1 MIQSPPSDPPIEHP
15 EQPGHINPALFIDRE
30 LSWLAFNRRVLEEAE
45 DPRHPLLERLKFV
58 AIFSANL
65 DEFFM
70 VRVAGIKEQLQEGVS
85 RSAPSGLTPREQLQA
100 IRDALIPMVAI
111 RQQLLHDELLP
122 ALRQAGVAVLR
133 YDELTDRQR
142 AALDTYYAREV
153 FPVLTPLAVDP
164 SHPFPFISNLSL
176 NLAVLID
183 DHQAGERFARV
194 KVPEVLPRLV
204 PLPPEACAEQ
214 DGQSQPSCFVWL
226 EGVIAANL
234 HTLFPGK
241 AIREIAAFR
250 ITRDADLE
258 VQEEEAADLLR
269 TMEASIRQ
277 RRFGAV
283 VRLSIHAQASAH
295 IRELL
300 MRELEVEQDD
310 VYAMDGALGLGGLM
324 ALYDLDRP
332 DLKDPRLTPAHPAAL
347 AQAPDLFAAIRRQD
361 VLLHHPFDSFAPVV
375 DLVRA
380 AADDPQVLAIKQT
393 LYRVGRNSPI
403 VQALIDA
410 RERGKQ
416 VAVLVELK
424 ARFDEE
430 NNIEWARAMER
441 AGVHVAYGLLGLKTH
456 AKLLLVVRKEE
467 DGLRRYV
474 HLGTGNYNASTARIY
489 TDLGLLTCDEAI
501 GADVSELF
509 NVLTGYSDQTDYR
522 RLLVAP
528 SGLRKALT
536 EKIEREIAQHQRH
549 GNGRVILKCNAL
561 IDERIT
567 MALYRAAQA
576 GVQIDLIIR
585 GICSLRPGIAGLSET
600 ARVRSVVGRFL
611 EHSRIYYF
619 HNNGTEEIYVGS
631 ADLMERNLDRRVET
645 LFPIGDPRLR
655 RYLRD
660 TVLEAYLRDT
670 AQARELQLDGVYVR
684 PAPDTAPPQ
693 DAQRWLLEHAGE
705 EELRASEFG

>member
-1 MIQSPPSDPPIEHP
+1 MTKTVSAPPIEDP
-15 EQPGHINPALFIDRE
+15 DRPGRINPALFIDRE

-45 DPRHPLLERLKFV
+45 DARHPLLERLKFV

-70 VRVAGIKEQLQEGVS
+70 VRVAGIKEQLQEGVK
-85 RSAPSGLTPREQLQA
+85 RSGPSGLAPRAHLQA
-100 IRDALIPMVAI
+100 IRRALLPMLAA
-111 RQQLLHDELLP
+111 RRRLLHDELLP
-122 ALRQAGVAVLR
+122 ALREAGVAVLR
-133 YDELTDRQR
+133 YEELSDQQR
-142 AALDTYYAREV
+142 AALDSYYAREV

-164 SHPFPFISNLSL
+164 SHPFPFISNLSV

-183 DHQAGERFARV
+183 DPQTGERFARV

-204 PLPPEACAEQ
+204 PLPPEVCTAE
-214 DGQSQPSCFVWL
+214 DGASGPACFVWL

-241 AIREIAAFR
+241 TIREIAAFR

-269 TMEASIRQ
+269 TMEDSIRQ

-283 VRLSIHAQASAH
+283 VRLTIHSRASTH

-300 MRELEVEQDD
+300 MRELEVEGDD
-310 VYAMDGALGLGGLM
+310 LYEVDGAQGLRALM
-324 ALYDLDRP
+324 ALYELDRP
-332 DLKDPRLTPAHPAAL
+332 DLKDLRLTPALPPDL
-347 AQAPDLFAAIRRQD
+347 SQTPDLFEAIRRRD

-380 AADDPQVLAIKQT
+380 AAADPQVLAIKQT
-393 LYRVGRNSPI
+393 LYRVGRNSPL
-403 VQALIDA
+403 VQALIEA

-474 HLGTGNYNASTARIY
+474 HLGTGNYNASTARMY
-489 TDLGLLTCDEAI
+489 TDLGLLTCSEAI

-528 SGLRKALT
+528 NGLRRALL
-536 EKIEREIAQHQRH
+536 EKIEREVALHQRH
-549 GNGRVILKCNAL
+549 GNGRVIVKCNAL
-561 IDERIT
+561 TDEGIT
-567 MALYRAAQA
+567 LALYRAAEA
-576 GVQIDLIIR
+576 GVRIDLIIR
-585 GICSLRPGIAGLSET
+585 GICSLRPGIVGLSET

-619 HNNGTEEIYVGS
+619 HNNGDEEIYVGS

-645 LFPIGDPRLR
+645 LFPIDDARLR

-670 AQARELQLDGVYVR
+670 AQARELGADGSYTR
-684 PAPDTAPPQ
+684 PAPDNDPPCN
-693 DAQRWLLEHAGE
+693 AQAWLLEQAGHP
-705 EELRASEFG
+705 LG